1 MGFSVGLAV
10 GAAEGTKVG
19 DHVTDAVG
27 VSVMFAV
34 GGDTV
39 GAFVVGDA
47 VIF

>member
-27 VSVMFAV
+27 VSVTW
-34 GGDTV
+34 DTV

-47 VIF
+47 VTF